1 MSDLKLYMIY
11 HLGGQPCCN
20 VRVASSL
27 EEAMTQC
34 LNHSGKPKP
43 NDAAQKNCKVEEVK
57 VNGYK
62 ITIEKI

>member
-1 MSDLKLYMIY
+1 MSDLKLFMVY
-11 HLGGQPCCN
+11 HLGEQPCCN

-34 LNHSGKPKP
+34 LNHSDKPKP
-43 NDAAQKNCKVEEVK
+43 SDAALRSCKVEEVK
-57 VNGYK
+57 VEGFK

>member
-1 MSDLKLYMIY
+1 MSDLKLFMVY
-11 HLGGQPCCN
+11 HLGEHPCCN
-20 VRVASSL
+20 VRVANSL

-43 NDAAQKNCKVEEVK
+43 NDAAMRSCKVEEVK